1 MAINVAVIGAGYWGP
16 NLIRN
21 FAALPGCQ
29 LAAVCDLSSERLGRI
44 AKQHQV
50 RTTLELAEVL
60 DDPAIEAVA
69 IATPA
74 ESHRAIAETCL
85 RAGKHVYVEKP
96 LAVTGQEAEAL
107 VRLAEEVEGTL
118 MVGHLFLYD
127 PAVAR
132 LISLVQEGQVGE
144 LRYVHGVRTSMSGTA
159 RLDTNVVWDAF
170 IHDAYILPALF
181 GRLPRRVLAI
191 GSAYLEP
198 GLEDVAFITFDF
210 GEGMLAHIYVSWY
223 ALEKV
228 RQMTVIGNQ
237 AILAY
242 SDLSQ
247 SKLMHYARRYEPGT
261 ERDPQGRSRWHWRD
275 GGGRPMKVAA
285 IEPLRAEC
293 QHFIECVADGKRP
306 RTGGQAGLDAVR
318 IVEACQRSLNTDN
331 RWVEVV

>member
-29 LAAVCDLSSERLGRI
+29 LAAVCDLDPERLGRI
-44 AKQHQV
+44 AEQYQV
-50 RTTLELAEVL
+50 RTTPELEEVL
-60 DDPAIEAVA
+60 DDPAIEAAA

-74 ESHRAIAETCL
+74 ESHHVVAEACL

-107 VRLAEEVEGTL
+107 VRLAEEVERTL

-127 PAVAR
+127 PAVAC
-132 LISLVQEGQVGE
+132 LINLVQEGQVGE

-191 GSAYLEP
+191 GSAYLAT

-210 GEGMLAHIYVSWY
+210 GGGKLAHIYVSWY

-228 RQMTVIGNQ
+228 RQMAVIGSQ
-237 AILAY
+237 GILAY
-242 SDLSQ
+242 DDLSR
-247 SKLMHYARRYEPGT
+247 SKLMYYARRYEQST
-261 ERDPQGRSRWHWRD
+261 ERDPQGRFRWHWRD
-275 GGGRPMKVAA
+275 GGGRPVRLAA

-306 RTGGQAGLDAVR
+306 RTDGEAGLDAVR
-318 IVEACQRSLNTDN
+318 VVEACQRSLKVDN

>member
-44 AKQHQV
+44 AKQYQV

-60 DDPAIEAVA
+60 DDPAIEAAA

-85 RAGKHVYVEKP
+85 RAGKHVFVEKP
-96 LAVTGQEAEAL
+96 LAVTSQDAEAL
-107 VRLAEEVEGTL
+107 VHLAKEVKRTL

-132 LISLVQEGQVGE
+132 LISLVQEGRVGE

-191 GSAYLEP
+191 GSAYLAP

-210 GEGMLAHIYVSWY
+210 GEGKLAHIYVSWY

-228 RQMTVIGNQ
+228 RQMTVIGRQ

-242 SDLSQ
+242 DDLSQ
-247 SKLMHYARRYEPGT
+247 PKLMRYARRYEQGT
-261 ERDPQGRSRWHWRD
+261 EYDPQGRLRWHWRD
-275 GGGRPMKVAA
+275 GDGRPVKLAA

-293 QHFIECVADGKRP
+293 QHFIECVADDKRP
-306 RTGGQAGLDAVR
+306 RTDGQAGLDAVR
-318 IVEACQRSLNTDN
+318 IVQACQRSLNTDN
-331 RWVEVV
+331 RWAEVV